1 VIIHPSNTYLFHT
14 AALYKD
20 FLYQAQPDI
29 FETFCC
35 RSRRLLIL
43 WSNDLYQC
51 DKNGGILLGNI
62 SIRPKTP
69 RATIYSAEQGPGINS
84 VPARL
89 HHHRFNEAR
98 NVSPKDIT
106 GI

>member
-1 VIIHPSNTYLFHT
+1 MYRGPRVIIHPSNTYLFHT

-20 FLYQAQPDI
+20 FLYQAQPDV

-69 RATIYSAEQGPGINS
+69 RATIYSAEQGPGII
-84 VPARL
+84 
-89 HHHRFNEAR
+89 
-98 NVSPKDIT
+98 VSLPVWIIIGSMKRGT
-106 GI
+106 